1 MLEMPIPLV
10 SDMAAIVARLQ
21 ADELR
26 EAIASSRNDPRLP
39 IDADAVF
46 SELEA
51 IIDCVASEQR
61 CM

>member
-1 MLEMPIPLV
+1 MPIPSV
-10 SDMAAIVARLQ
+10 SNMPPIVARLQ

-51 IIDCVASEQR
+51 IIDCDACEQR
-61 CM
+61 STWR